1 MKLETIFI
9 IVIFAAES
17 AMAQDMAAAEKAQ
30 YVMDEKAMTSRPQAD
45 AYMQVAYVDSEERSQ
60 IALSA
65 RAARMMYTDEPN
77 LYSEMTGLDHTDA
90 GVIEGWR
97 DRVFKKL
104 GLYAQPRRFD
114 PSTDS
119 RVQSNTALDEQ
130 ASESRTVTRIILKET
145 LRYAQDRLPEIDEL
159 IKAMRVEVS
168 TDMIARQGDEAAA
181 AVSKPRIAHT
191 VHRAVAEDRFF
202 LKTGLRIPV
211 DGGRLGVV
219 SETEATYGNLSSF
232 FKVRLDG
239 RFDNSAGMVYVISR
253 DLRVQIER
261 QVHHESVPAA
271 GGATNTRSSLELVQ
285 LVCTF

>member
-1 MKLETIFI
+1 MKLETLCI

-17 AMAQDMAAAEKAQ
+17 AMAQDMVAADKAR
-30 YVMDEKAMTSRPQAD
+30 YVMDEKAMTSRPQD
-45 AYMQVAYVDSEERSQ
+45 DPFMQVASVDPEERSQ

-65 RAARMMYTDEPN
+65 RAASMQYTDEPN
-77 LYSEMTGLDHTDA
+77 LYSEMTGPDHTAA

-114 PSTDS
+114 PSTDN

-145 LRYAQDRLPEIDEL
+145 LRYAQDRLPEIEEL
-159 IKAMRVEVS
+159 IRAMRVEVS

-239 RFDNSAGMVYVISR
+239 RFDNTAGLVYVISR
-253 DLRVQIER
+253 DLRVQVER
-261 QVHHESVPAA
+261 QVHHESAPAA
-271 GGATNTRSSLELVQ
+271 GDATITRSSLELVQ